1 MQAMTFRNLSRV
13 LGLALISVCA
23 TTHAQQEEAVVVL
36 RAVGPHV
43 PDATVAAI
51 AKNAAPFDVGEG
63 MRAQLAKMPL
73 EAAIAK
79 VCGSYRDAY
88 FEALSAANSSMA
100 LSKGLVLGDLATTI
114 VFPACL
120 YVERSDVGIKREVT
134 PDENKKKIYT
144 ELTGGD
150 GMPSVLKKFF
160 GATANRVNTG
170 DAKKFVYG
178 AHRTAPVAL
187 TPVNMSPEKFKA
199 IVGQS
204 VQDKAPNVSVSAFV
218 RVPLPQQ
225 GKIIIGGTVAAAETK
240 CRKPSGAQFDAKEVA
255 AFYRF
260 ADDRRNQVEPLPPNG
275 QTSITI
281 VDNGFMGAD
290 PSKGLEVAFDGS
302 PFNRRY
308 FDVNPKTT
316 VARSYV
322 ISSGEEL
329 RPVSFDAEAAPDA
342 IRGHGT
348 HVTGL
353 ALGGPSFNY
362 FLNQWPVAVS
372 TWASVN
378 ILNVANG
385 NEHLIGGA
393 YHSLSSLIPTD
404 KRRHI
409 INMSLTHDGRVDND
423 AGEGYRAL
431 FKRFDDSLFV
441 VAAGNSHSDVT
452 ELKAYPASLG
462 GLMAKNVISVAA
474 LDGDGGLAPFSN
486 KSGKSVDM
494 AAPGCE
500 IDSWISNQPAPVA
513 LSGTSQAAPAIT
525 FGGSLLWSLDTSA
538 SAAAVKQR
546 FIVSGDLMDNV
557 DDLKRLAYGVR
568 LNIPKA
574 LLWFQDYIEVTGEER
589 GRYVGEALKLSG
601 ARCEEA
607 DHSNEDPLPDVWAIK
622 RSKTADRLFTG
633 RLNSNL
639 DQPCPLAGNTDGQ
652 IVFEASWMLT
662 PTGFVELKPR
672 KILSK
677 PLEEVAELIVRPE
690 SRSN

>member
-1 MQAMTFRNLSRV
+1 MSRHHLRRV
-13 LGLALISVCA
+13 LGLALISFCA
-23 TTHAQQEEAVVVL
+23 ATHAQQEEAPVVL

-51 AKNAAPFDVGEG
+51 AKNAAPFEVGEG
-63 MRAQLAKMPL
+63 IRAELAKMPV

-88 FEALSAANSSMA
+88 FEALSAANSS
-100 LSKGLVLGDLATTI
+100 LVLTKELILGDRAATI

-120 YVERSDVGIKREVT
+120 YVERSNVGFKREVA
-134 PDENKKKIYT
+134 PDENRKKIYQ

-150 GMPSVLKKFF
+150 GSPIAVKRFF
-160 GATANRVNTG
+160 GTTVNRVKEV

-187 TPVNMSPEKFKA
+187 TPVNMGSEQFKA
-199 IVGQS
+199 IVAQS
-204 VQDKAPNVSVSAFV
+204 IQQAVPNVPVSAFV
-218 RVPLPQQ
+218 QAPTPQP
-225 GKIIIGGTVAAAETK
+225 GEIILGGTVAAADTK

-260 ADDRRNQVEPLPPNG
+260 ADDRRNELDPSPPNG

-281 VDNGFMGAD
+281 VDNGFLGAN
-290 PSKGLEVAFDGS
+290 PTNGLEAAFAGS
-302 PFNRRY
+302 PFNRR
-308 FDVNPKTT
+308 FFQVDPKTT
-316 VARSYV
+316 VARSYR

-329 RPVSFDAEAAPDA
+329 RPVSFDTEVAPDA

-353 ALGGPSFNY
+353 ALGGPGFSE
-362 FLNQWPVAVS
+362 FLRQWPVAVS
-372 TWASVN
+372 PWASVN

-385 NEHLIGGA
+385 KKHLIGGA
-393 YHSLSSLIPTD
+393 YLSLPSLIPTD
-404 KRRHI
+404 ARRHI
-409 INMSLTHDGRVDND
+409 INMSLTHDGRADND
-423 AGEGYRAL
+423 AGEAYRAL

-441 VAAGNSHSDVT
+441 VAAGNSRGDVT
-452 ELKAYPASLG
+452 DLKAYPAAWG
-462 GLMAKNVISVAA
+462 GLKAKNVITVAA

-500 IDSWISNQPAPVA
+500 IESWISNQPTPVA
-513 LSGTSQAAPAIT
+513 LSGTSQAAPALT

-546 FIVSGDLMDNV
+546 FIVSGDLMDNA
-557 DDLKRLAYGVR
+557 DDLRRLAYGVR

-574 LLWFQDYIEVTGEER
+574 LLWFQDYIEVTGEEG
-589 GRYVGEALKLSG
+589 GRYVGEALRLSG
-601 ARCEEA
+601 ARCVDA
-607 DHSNEDPLPDVWAIK
+607 DQSNGDPLPDVWAIK

-633 RLNSNL
+633 RLTSTL
-639 DQPCPLAGNTDGQ
+639 DQPCPLAANTDGQ
-652 IVFEASWMLT
+652 MVFEASWMVT

-672 KILSK
+672 MTLSK
-677 PLEEVAELIVRPE
+677 PLGEVAELILRAV